1 MNDRIAIIGECMLEL
16 RTADRASESRAK
28 PLDMGFGGDTLNTSI
43 YMARA
48 GMVPSYI
55 TALGDDALSSWLIE
69 SWQQEGVVC
78 DQVVRMP
85 NSVPGMYMINVD
97 AQGERSFLYWR
108 KQSPASRLFDD
119 PKRAADVFSVLRT
132 YPTIYLSG
140 ISLAILPAASRARL
154 IEFLVD
160 YSRNVGAVLFDGNYR
175 PALWQSPDE
184 AQSVYRRLYGMSHIA
199 LPTYE
204 DESSLF
210 GYASPDHAVDAIAE
224 FGAREIILKMGAEG
238 CIARSDSGTEF
249 VPSIKT
255 EAVDTTAAGD
265 SFNAGFLAAR
275 LRGADIIAACQRG
288 HELASRVIQHR
299 GAIIP
304 A

>member
-1 MNDRIAIIGECMLEL
+1 MSDRIAVIGECMLEL
-16 RTADRASESRAK
+16 RTADRASLTNTK

-48 GMVPSYI
+48 GMAPSYI
-55 TALGDDALSSWLIE
+55 TALGDDALSTWLLE
-69 SWQQEGVVC
+69 SWEQEGIAC

-108 KQSPASRLFDD
+108 KHSPASRLFDD
-119 PKRAADVFSVLRT
+119 LKRASDVFSMLRSF
-132 YPTIYLSG
+132 PTIYLSG
-140 ISLAILPAASRARL
+140 ISLAILPEASRERL
-154 IEFLVD
+154 IDFLVD
-160 YSRNVGAVLFDGNYR
+160 YSRNRGAVLFDGNYR
-175 PALWQSPDE
+175 PALWQSPNA
-184 AQSVYRRLYGMSHIA
+184 AQSVFQRLYGLSQIA

-204 DESSLF
+204 DESDLF
-210 GYASPDHAVDAIAE
+210 GYQSPAQAIDAITE
-224 FGAREIILKMGAEG
+224 FGAREIVLKMGAEG
-238 CIARSDSGTEF
+238 CLARSEAGTEI

-275 LRGADIIAACQRG
+275 LRGADIVSACQRG